1 MNICGLWIEC
11 SSLGLLTGL
20 RVLMDICELWID
32 GSSWCLLTGLQVS
45 MNICGLWIYGSS
57 WCLLTVA
64 HDEHMWTLHYLR
76 LFMNICCCCCCCI
89 RLIIVFFIQW
99 VKNFVCWWL
108 WINRFH
114 VKKKKKGSCKMKFCS
129 RQGDFKISAA
139 HFLCIFSFL
148 EADFPWKQLNVLCSV
163 GLRGLSHCLS

>member
-57 WCLLTVA
+57 WCLLTGLQVSMNICGLWIYGSSWCLLTVA

-76 LFMNICCCCCCCI
+76 LFMNICCCCCCI

-114 VKKKKKGSCKMKFCS
+114 VKKKKAPVRWNSVLDKVILKSLLHTF
-129 RQGDFKISAA
+129 FV
-139 HFLCIFSFL
+139 FLVF
-148 EADFPWKQLNVLCSV
+148 
-163 GLRGLSHCLS
+163 